1 MAAAPVPG
9 GCASRYQEL
18 EPAGGVR
25 ASEMTDDVRRISG
38 RGNAPTEAAT
48 VRDFV
53 LFEAA
58 ETTLAAGGTHFV
70 IVGMEDVGPARAGR
84 QTGLH
89 AFGGAGG
96 REGGRSTPD
105 MVGVSRVAPDG
116 PSGEDVTIRVLGAE
130 ATPEE
135 KAEALDAAQLVSD
148 VGPRL
153 KRPGAPDAPGAAP
166 SSPEAVTAPDG
177 KP

>member
-1 MAAAPVPG
+1 MVAAAPVPG

-18 EPAGGVR
+18 GPAGGVR

-70 IVGMEDVGPARAGR
+70 IVGMEDVGPARTGR

-105 MVGVSRVAPDG
+105 MVGVSRGSPEG

-135 KAEALDAAQLVSD
+135 KA
-148 VGPRL
+148 
-153 KRPGAPDAPGAAP
+153 
-166 SSPEAVTAPDG
+166 
-177 KP
+177 